1 MPLPKKRKDESKN
14 DFIDRCMGDEVMNN
28 EFSNTKQRY
37 AICMAEWKRKKSNAS
52 EDSDPDVDARVII
65 Y

>member
-14 DFIDRCMGDEVMNN
+14 DFIERCMGDDVMND
-28 EFSNTKQRY
+28 ELSNTKQRY
-37 AICMAEWKRKKSNAS
+37 AICMTEWKRKKSNAS
-52 EDSDPDVDARVII
+52 EDSDPEVDLRVII

>member
-1 MPLPKKRKDESKN
+1 
-14 DFIDRCMGDEVMNN
+14 MGDEVMND

-52 EDSDPDVDARVII
+52 EDSDPEVDARVII

>member
-1 MPLPKKRKDESKN
+1 MPVPKKRKDESKS
-14 DFIDRCMGDEVMNN
+14 DFIDRCMGDQVMND

-37 AICMAEWKRKKSNAS
+37 AICMSQLKRKKSNAS
-52 EDSDPDVDARVII
+52 EDSDPEVDARVII